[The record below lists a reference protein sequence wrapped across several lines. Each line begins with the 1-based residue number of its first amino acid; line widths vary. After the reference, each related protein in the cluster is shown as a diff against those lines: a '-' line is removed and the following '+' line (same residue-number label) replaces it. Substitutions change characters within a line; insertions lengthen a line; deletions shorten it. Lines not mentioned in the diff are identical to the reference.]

1 MVVGDGRTFAW
12 TLLANAAAGLLPG
25 VLLAAG
31 VAGLA
36 LIIELAADTVAA
48 QATGR
53 RLAVPAAVFALVIG
67 IAAHRIACR
76 PVFQDGVSFCAAT
89 LLKVSVAMLGLR
101 IAVGDLSALGAETA
115 ILVPASMAMTI
126 AICVAIA
133 RWLGCPPEAG
143 AMMGAANAIC
153 GASATLAAAAAL
165 PSFSGKQTAIVL
177 TVVMANAAS
186 TVAMI
191 LYPLLAQSLGLSP
204 VATGLM
210 LGASIHDVAQ
220 VAGAGLG
227 LSDAAANTAITVKM
241 YRVLLL
247 LPAVI
252 VICWWFRNATADGE
266 GGSRPGIPGFAVA
279 FAGLAVL
286 NGLLLADPV
295 IASHYQPVRKL
306 LIEAS
311 SVGLLVSI
319 AALGLK
325 TSLPALRSL
334 GVRPVAVFAG
344 GTVTMLLLSI
354 AIAARAPVT

>member
-1 MVVGDGRTFAW
+1 
-12 TLLANAAAGLLPG
+12 
-25 VLLAAG
+25 
-31 VAGLA
+31 
-36 LIIELAADTVAA
+36 
-48 QATGR
+48 
-53 RLAVPAAVFALVIG
+53 
-67 IAAHRIACR
+67 
-76 PVFQDGVSFCAAT
+76 
-89 LLKVSVAMLGLR
+89 
-101 IAVGDLSALGAETA
+101 
-115 ILVPASMAMTI
+115 
-126 AICVAIA
+126 
-133 RWLGCPPEAG
+133 
-143 AMMGAANAIC
+143 
-153 GASATLAAAAAL
+153 
-165 PSFSGKQTAIVL
+165 
-177 TVVMANAAS
+177 
-186 TVAMI
+186 
-191 LYPLLAQSLGLSP
+191 
-204 VATGLM
+204 
-210 LGASIHDVAQ
+210 
-220 VAGAGLG
+220 
-227 LSDAAANTAITVKM
+227 M

-266 GGSRPGIPGFAVA
+266 GGSRQGIPGFAVA